1 MNHRWL
7 AWIGFVVWV
16 PLPLFLLYK
25 SSFIYLIV
33 SSTISCSLLV
43 IGKMIQ
49 EEMNNAIFHGND
61 RTILTSV
68 LKRSQVLG
76 DVLGS
81 GLALCVGDLDIILV
95 CYFDMIVSFLAALTE
110 IYKFRITEKEFKRV
124 KNIQL

>member
-68 LKRSQVLG
+68 LKRAQVLG
-76 DVLGS
+76 DVFGIRIS
-81 GLALCVGDLDIILV
+81 IVCRRFGYNFGLL
-95 CYFDMIVSFLAALTE
+95 F
-110 IYKFRITEKEFKRV
+110 
-124 KNIQL
+124 